1 MFIDAS
7 PAVRDKIRVTHDVD
21 WIEVEEAFFTSA
33 PPYPLDK
40 RPQHKTKPPTQY
52 FIAETFDERL
62 LKVCFTIKD
71 GTIWVKSAF
80 DPDEADI
87 IRFLKDGGIIG
98 CL

>member
-1 MFIDAS
+1 MLIDAS
-7 PAVRDKIRVTHDVD
+7 KTVRDKLRDIHDVD
-21 WIEVEEAFFTSA
+21 WTEVEEAFFTSV
-33 PPYPLDK
+33 PPYLLDR

-80 DPDEADI
+80 DPEENDI
-87 IRFLKDGGIIG
+87 IRFLKDGGKIG

>member
-1 MFIDAS
+1 MLIDAS
-7 PAVRDKIRVTHDVD
+7 RAVRDKLRDTHDVD
-21 WIEVEEAFFTSA
+21 WTEVEEAFFTSV
-33 PPYPLDK
+33 PPYLLDV

-62 LKVCFTIKD
+62 LKVCFTLKD

-80 DPDEADI
+80 DPEESDI
-87 IRFLKDGGIIG
+87 IRFLKDGGKIG